1 MGACWL
7 LNGGAPPDNPGGPIG
22 TGCGNTLKG
31 SDFTAD
37 TGGTKPL

>member
-1 MGACWL
+1 MGVPWL